1 MTVQAIAQ
9 TAATIAVPRL
19 VHFTRVTNLPSI
31 MNHGL
36 YPISKAFTI
45 GVTPEVNDTL
55 RLDGHRDATS
65 LSITF
70 PNNLMFWKYR
80 QENPD
85 VDWAVLLISPS
96 VLWTKNCAFC
106 RYNAADTR
114 ISGQFV
120 NQLKTHASFLSMFA
134 EIDGFKSRQEQRLQ
148 PFDTT
153 DVQAEVLA
161 FDIIEPELII
171 GVAFNKA
178 TVRDKYLPFFENK
191 KVLLN
196 NTTGGFFASRTYVR

>member
-1 MTVQAIAQ
+1 MTVQAIAS
-9 TAATIAVPRL
+9 TSATIAVPHL

-31 MNHGL
+31 LTHGL
-36 YPISKAFTI
+36 YPISKTDRI
-45 GVTPEVNDTL
+45 GVTPDVNDVL

-80 QENPD
+80 QENPE

-106 RYNAADTR
+106 RYNAADAR
-114 ISGQFV
+114 ISGQLV
-120 NQLKTHASFLSMFA
+120 NQLKTHQSFLSMFE
-134 EIDGFKSRQEQRLQ
+134 EIDGFRSRQEQRLQ
-148 PFDTT
+148 PYDTT

-161 FDIIEPELII
+161 FDIIEPNLIM

-178 TVRDKYLPFFENK
+178 EVRDRYLPILEGK
-191 KVLLN
+191 KVILN
-196 NTTGGFFASRTYVR
+196 PPTGGFFASRSFVR